1 MSSPMTRKKFVL
13 SKCLGGIERNS
24 SGYITGAEATTI
36 LYGVR
41 FNPELNAKEGRLVSS
56 KAFLKYQY
64 QLAYLLSLFT
74 SIIMSCVASR

>member
-1 MSSPMTRKKFVL
+1 MSSPMTRKRFVL

-24 SGYITGAEATTI
+24 SGHITGAEATTI

-64 QLAYLLSLFT
+64 QQAYLLSLFT

>member
-24 SGYITGAEATTI
+24 SGQITGAEATTI

-64 QLAYLLSLFT
+64 QLA
-74 SIIMSCVASR
+74 